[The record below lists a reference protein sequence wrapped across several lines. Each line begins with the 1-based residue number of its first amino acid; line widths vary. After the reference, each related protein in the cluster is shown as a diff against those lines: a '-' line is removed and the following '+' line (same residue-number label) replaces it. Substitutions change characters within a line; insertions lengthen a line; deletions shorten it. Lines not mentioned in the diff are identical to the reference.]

1 MANPIV
7 NIDTSKGALRLE
19 LYPEIAPE
27 TVANYLKLAQSGF
40 YNGLTFHRVI
50 SGFMAQGGCPEGDGT
65 GDPGW
70 NIKGEFSA
78 NGVENNLSHTRG
90 VVSMARASDP
100 DSAGCQFFI
109 VHEDSTFLDGNYAAF
124 GKLVDGYPT
133 LDAICEV
140 KTNRS
145 DAPLDDIIINGIA
158 VEL

>member
-7 NIDTSKGALRLE
+7 NISTNKGDLRLE
-19 LYPEIAPE
+19 LYPEIAPL
-27 TVANYLKLAQSGF
+27 TVANYIKLAQSGF

-90 VVSMARASDP
+90 VISMARASDP

-109 VHEDSTFLDGNYAAF
+109 VHDDSAFLDGNYAAF
-124 GKLVDGYPT
+124 GKLVDGYPV

-145 DAPLDDIIINGIA
+145 DAPLDDVTINGII